1 VAEINRWFWRGVCKP
16 AKGSSVV
23 DLLTGISWNGGK
35 RVLVLTIIFDLQS
48 PMLRRCAR
56 RHASTYLSKRLAKA
70 EEISTFPEILQRD
83 IFLNDLN
90 HGEPSMRPHATSST
104 TAPLQMSKQDLN
116 TCLDAGLLTFALHIE
131 SRISSALGE
140 GF

>member
-1 VAEINRWFWRGVCKP
+1 
-16 AKGSSVV
+16 
-23 DLLTGISWNGGK
+23 
-35 RVLVLTIIFDLQS
+35 
-48 PMLRRCAR
+48 MLRRCAR

-70 EEISTFPEILQRD
+70 EEISTFPEIVQRD

-140 GF
+140 GFYTIGPCGEEPLAGVALALRPDDSVAGKVWNTFCQLARYV